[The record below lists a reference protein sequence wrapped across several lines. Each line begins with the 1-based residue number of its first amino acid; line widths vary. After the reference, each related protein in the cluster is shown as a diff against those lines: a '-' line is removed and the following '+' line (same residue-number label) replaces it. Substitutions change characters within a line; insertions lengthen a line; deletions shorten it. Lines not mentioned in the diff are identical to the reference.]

1 MSASTANVT
10 EPTPGVGL
18 DWALIG
24 RQVTGILRMEL
35 RNQLFSRRSFA
46 LYFLAFAPV
55 AIMALWAA
63 SPVPDKLELSGP
75 IDASRVYAFI
85 FQGYLSTSIFLSCL
99 ILFMSLFRGEILEKS
114 LHYYFLSPIRREVL
128 VAGKYAAALIAVVGV
143 FSLGTTALYFLTMSP
158 WGLGELG
165 RYLFNGPGFGHLITY
180 VGIAILACIGYG
192 AIFQLAGQ
200 LFKNPVIIAVL
211 LWAWEFLNPFLPS
224 LLKKLSVIFYLKS
237 LLPVPVTAGAFAI
250 QADPIPAWIS
260 VPGLLLLTAA
270 VLVLAGWRARRM
282 EISYGTDD

>member
-1 MSASTANVT
+1 MSAANMT
-10 EPTPGVGL
+10 EASPAVGVDWGL
-18 DWALIG
+18 VG
-24 RQVTGILRMEL
+24 RQIVGILRMEL
-35 RNQLFSRRSFA
+35 RSQLFSRRAFA

-63 SPVPDKLELSGP
+63 SPVPEKLELSGP

-128 VAGKYAAALIAVVGV
+128 VAGKYVAALISVASVFAV
-143 FSLGTTALYFLTMSP
+143 GTTTLYLLTMSP

-165 RYLFNGPGFGHLITY
+165 RYLFSGPGFGHLIAY
-180 VGIAILACIGYG
+180 VGIAVLACMGYG

-200 LFKNPVIIAVL
+200 LFKNPVSIAVL

-237 LLPVPVTAGAFAI
+237 LLPVPVAAGNFAI
-250 QADPIPAWIS
+250 QADPIPAWVS
-260 VPGLLLLTAA
+260 VPGVLLLTAV
-270 VLVLAGWRARRM
+270 VLASAGWRARYM
-282 EISYGTDD
+282 EISYGSDD